1 MRFLN
6 FLAIV
11 SLAVGTVIAPARAQD
26 APDPGERIDLWQG
39 GVPGHEDRADIPEE
53 SRDYWTKTINNP
65 SLRYFAPWAS
75 RNSGTAVIIMPGGAH
90 ELLVTT
96 TEGADVGRW
105 FAQRG
110 VAAFVLSYRLS
121 RQEGTP
127 WTITD
132 SRQDAERAMRLV
144 RSRAGEFGIDPS
156 RVGVMGFSAG
166 GELARMTMLG
176 SPVAVAGPGDAIDTL
191 SARPD
196 FGILVFPGPMKSEG
210 ESIAADA
217 PPVLLS
223 AANDDACCAQATLDV
238 FTAYRAAGAQAELHM
253 YAEGGHAYNMGEATP
268 FVSLRHWPDRITDW
282 MTDRGLL
289 LPAGEAPL
297 P

>member
-1 MRFLN
+1 MRFLM
-6 FLAIV
+6 FWAMLA
-11 SLAVGTVIAPARAQD
+11 LAALATIAPAQAQD
-26 APDPGERIDLWQG
+26 APDPGQRIDLWQR
-39 GVPGHEDRADIPEE
+39 GVPGHEERADIPEE

-75 RNSGTAVIIMPGGAH
+75 RNTGTAVIIMPGGAH

-96 TEGADVGRW
+96 TEGVDVGWW

-144 RSRAGEFGIDPS
+144 RSRAGEFGIDPA

-176 SPVAVAGPGDAIDTL
+176 TPVAVAGEGDAIDKL
-191 SARPD
+191 PARPD
-196 FGILVFPGPMKSEG
+196 FGILVFPGPRRSDG
-210 ESIAADA
+210 ETIAADA

-223 AANDDACCAQATLDV
+223 AANDDECCAQSTLDI

-282 MTDRGLL
+282 LTDRGLL
-289 LPAGEAPL
+289 QPAGGATL